1 MDDADQNHD
10 GDGKRQERKTHS
22 ERRALRSHA
31 AVVKTMVHPH
41 AMMEK
46 DHPRR

>member
-1 MDDADQNHD
+1 MEGADQNHD
-10 GDGKRQERKTHS
+10 GDGKRQERKTHGK
-22 ERRALRSHA
+22 RQALRSRA

-41 AMMEK
+41 AVMEK